1 MAGWLLLRF
10 NSGDLPVE
18 WRRIFFSWS
27 MLLLAVSMS
36 ELGRGRIKGAFMFF
50 VLGGFFM
57 VRRLSGI
64 YPEIISSGVVAQ
76 FWPLF
81 LIAVGV
87 LTLLCMLFR
96 PRIGRCGGRCG
107 RKGSAEGFGSRDAE
121 GFTSHKA
128 SGVIDVT
135 AAFGGS
141 EQLYLDPEFMGGRI
155 STFFGGAKLDLR
167 RTGLPEGDT
176 TLKVESFFGGVE
188 IYAPDGWDIEVRSE
202 SVFGGFIDSRPPA
215 AQRSYDDGRR
225 LIIRASN
232 VFGGGEIK

>member
-18 WRRIFFSWS
+18 WRRVFFSWS

-36 ELGRGRIKGAFMFF
+36 ELGRGRITVAFVPL

-57 VRRLSGI
+57 VRRLAEI
-64 YPEIISSGVVAQ
+64 YPEITTSG

-81 LIAVGV
+81 LIAAGV
-87 LTLLCMLFR
+87 LILLCMLFR
-96 PRIGRCGGRCG
+96 PRIKRCG
-107 RKGSAEGFGSRDAE
+107 RKGPAEGFS
-121 GFTSHKA
+121 SQKA

-135 AAFGGS
+135 AAFSGS

-167 RTGLPEGDT
+167 RTELPEGET
-176 TLKVESFFGGVE
+176 VLKVESFFGGVE
-188 IYAPDGWDIEVRSE
+188 IYAPDGWDIEVRAE
-202 SVFGGFIDSRPPA
+202 SVFGGFIDSRPPMA
-215 AQRSYDDGRR
+215 KRSYDDGRR
-225 LIIRASN
+225 LIVRASN